1 MEFTGILAAR
11 SHSLWPVF
19 IFGLIVVAAMIAGA
33 IAERRRRSELE
44 AFARRLGLS
53 FTPRA
58 WGGEGQ
64 FAGYTPFDVGRSRR
78 SSNLIEGTHDG
89 VRWTAFD
96 YRYST
101 GSGKNRRTHHWGVV
115 VARVGLSFPRAIIRP
130 EGFLDSIAS
139 LAGFDDINFESEA
152 FSRRYHVSASD
163 RRRIYDLI
171 DARMMEYLLSLPAAH
186 WQLGPG
192 VVMHA
197 RNGRFSPQEIEQ
209 RMGMIKGFLSR
220 IPDHVRADT
229 ATGAGEA

>member
-11 SHSLWPVF
+11 SHSPWPVA
-19 IFGLIVVAAMIAGA
+19 IFGVLALAALIAGA
-33 IAERRRRSELE
+33 IAERRRRAALE

-53 FTPRA
+53 FKPGS

-78 SSNLIEGTHDG
+78 SSNLMEGTRNG
-89 VRWTAFD
+89 VRWQAFD

-152 FSRRYHVSASD
+152 FSRRYHVSGAD
-163 RRRIYDLI
+163 RQRIYDLV
-171 DARMMEYLLSLPAAH
+171 DARMMEYFLSLPAVH

-197 RNGRFSPQEIEQ
+197 RNGRYSPQEIEQ
-209 RMGMIKGFLSR
+209 RMGMIEGFLSR
-220 IPDHVRADT
+220 VPSHVRADT
-229 ATGAGEA
+229 AGVD